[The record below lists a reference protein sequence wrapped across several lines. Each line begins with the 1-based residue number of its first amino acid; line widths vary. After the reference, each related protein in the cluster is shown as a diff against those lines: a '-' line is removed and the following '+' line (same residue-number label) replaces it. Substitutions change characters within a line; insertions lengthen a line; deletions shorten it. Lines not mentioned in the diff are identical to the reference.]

1 MRLHSCI
8 TWSSALDKAHCSSVS
23 CQAIMDMPNVVCRPA
38 HKFTPS
44 LTHIL
49 LVRTVTCKALV
60 RIGSTMQPR
69 AWPYMVRSAVQCV
82 KHSGVSRL
90 LLDVPPLC
98 CRRSGSSWQCLWR
111 VSAQNGGSTGRYA
124 SAANE
129 LLGQPA
135 SQWQWTSPRRAG
147 ITIVL

>member
-69 AWPYMVRSAVQCV
+69 AWAVHGQVCSAVCEAQRRV
-82 KHSGVSRL
+82 KVAARCAAAVLPQVGVILAVLVAGERAK
-90 LLDVPPLC
+90 
-98 CRRSGSSWQCLWR
+98 RR
-111 VSAQNGGSTGRYA
+111 
-124 SAANE
+124 
-129 LLGQPA
+129 
-135 SQWQWTSPRRAG
+135 
-147 ITIVL
+147 